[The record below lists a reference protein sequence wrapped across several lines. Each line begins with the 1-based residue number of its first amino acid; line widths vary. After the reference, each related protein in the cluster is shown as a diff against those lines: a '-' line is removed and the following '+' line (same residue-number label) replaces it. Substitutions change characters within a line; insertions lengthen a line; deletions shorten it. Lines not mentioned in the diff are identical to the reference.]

1 MKKAVI
7 IGAGPAGLTAAY
19 ELLEKSSDW
28 HVTILEASDVI
39 GGISQTA
46 VHGKC
51 RIDIGG
57 HRFFSK
63 SEKVN
68 EIWSKLMPIQG
79 APAWDD
85 SQLKRKKPFAVNGP
99 DPETTDKVMLIRDR
113 VSRIFYLR
121 HFFDYPIALKL
132 QTFLNMGLGRTWK
145 AGWSYLHAA
154 FFKRPEKSLE
164 DFYINRFG
172 KELYAMFFEDYTE
185 KLWGVHPSQISPE
198 WGAQRVKGLS
208 LWKAILN
215 ILKPKGA
222 KRETSLIESFIYPKK
237 GPGQLWEI
245 LAEEV
250 QTKGAV
256 LHMNACVTKIE
267 KEGDTIT
274 AVMTADGTRYA
285 CDAVFSSMPIKDLV
299 ATFETVPTHVAEVAS
314 HLPYRDFITVGLLV
328 DKLAIQNETKIPT
341 LNNLVPDTWIYV
353 QERDVRIGRLQIF
366 NNWSPYMV
374 DDPSKHVWIGLEYF
388 CAEGDTMWE
397 MSDDAFIRF
406 AVAELKKVGVIAED
420 EAIRDS
426 VRIRIKKAYP
436 AYFGSYAR
444 FGEVRIWLNT
454 ISNLYC
460 IGRNGQHRYNNMDHS
475 MLCGIE
481 AVQSLLTNSDKSAV
495 WNVNIEEEY
504 HESK

>member
-1 MKKAVI
+1 MGCASLSN
-7 IGAGPAGLTAAY
+7 LT
-19 ELLEKSSDW
+19 
-28 HVTILEASDVI
+28 
-39 GGISQTA
+39 
-46 VHGKC
+46 
-51 RIDIGG
+51 R
-57 HRFFSK
+57 
-63 SEKVN
+63 
-68 EIWSKLMPIQG
+68 M
-79 APAWDD
+79 
-85 SQLKRKKPFAVNGP
+85 
-99 DPETTDKVMLIRDR
+99 
-113 VSRIFYLR
+113 
-121 HFFDYPIALKL
+121 
-132 QTFLNMGLGRTWK
+132 
-145 AGWSYLHAA
+145 
-154 FFKRPEKSLE
+154 
-164 DFYINRFG
+164 
-172 KELYAMFFEDYTE
+172 
-185 KLWGVHPSQISPE
+185 
-198 WGAQRVKGLS
+198 GAQRVKGLS

-250 QTKGAV
+250 QAKGAV
-256 LHMNACVTKIE
+256 LHRNACVTKIE

-299 ATFETVPTHVAEVAS
+299 ATFENVPTHVAEVAS
-314 HLPYRDFITVGLLV
+314 QLPYRDFITVGLLV
-328 DKLAIQNETKIPT
+328 DKLAIRNETKIPT

-353 QERDVRIGRLQIF
+353 QERDVCIGRLQIF

-374 DDPSKHVWIGLEYF
+374 DDPAKHVWIGLEYF

-397 MSDDAFIRF
+397 MADDTFIRF
-406 AVAELKKVGVIAED
+406 AVAELKKIGVIAED
-420 EAIRDS
+420 EPIRDA

-436 AYFGSYAR
+436 AYFGSYTR
-444 FGEVRIWLNT
+444 FGEVRTWLDT
-454 ISNLYC
+454 IPNLYC

-495 WNVNIEEEY
+495 WNVNTEEEY